1 MRPMHAFYP
10 LEEQRR
16 RHVQTTSMARYLDA
30 HKHLLLENLR
40 ANESQPPP
48 PLLESPT
55 AEDATSADEEEPQL
69 AVERDQSQVQV
80 FLPEAIAE
88 ARMLLGAQT
97 DAPSGKRGSSEAL
110 SRSTQ
115 ALDRAAR
122 DDGWRSLPWAGL
134 GVAADPFAGI
144 GKEYTNFADVIE
156 HLRTSWICASRA
168 REPANSH
175 IDPILLFGPPG
186 VGKTH
191 FAAALAERIGVR
203 MSVFSA
209 GSAQAAMQLC
219 GSDAR
224 WSNSRTGMV
233 FDALATG
240 DSAAPVLIVD
250 EVDKFGSGD
259 GSDTPVNTLL
269 DLLEL
274 DSARRYRDMSLQL
287 NMDASK
293 LIVICTANEREL
305 ISRPLLSRLTEF
317 YIQPPTAEQ
326 RRAIVANYFD
336 RLREWHHCR
345 DDLQL
350 DVPSLDKAA
359 ETADL
364 DTRELLRMLRVGFAR
379 ALADD
384 ALVVTLGFA
393 RRTSVRLRIGFV

>member
-1 MRPMHAFYP
+1 MRTMHAFYP

-16 RHVQTTSMARYLDA
+16 RHAQTTSMARYLDA
-30 HKHLLLENLR
+30 HKHLLLDNLR
-40 ANESQPPP
+40 VNDILPPP
-48 PLLESPT
+48 PLSETPP
-55 AEDATSADEEEPQL
+55 AEEAASADEDELQP

-88 ARMLLGAQT
+88 ARMLLGTQNN
-97 DAPSGKRGSSEAL
+97 APSGKRSSSEAL

-134 GVAADPFAGI
+134 GAVADPFAGF
-144 GKEYTNFADVIE
+144 GTEYTNFADVIE
-156 HLRTSWICASRA
+156 YLRTSWICASRA

-209 GSAQAAMQLC
+209 GGAQDAMQLC

-240 DSAAPVLIVD
+240 DSAAPVLIFD

-259 GSDTPVNTLL
+259 RSETPVNTLL
-269 DLLEL
+269 DLLER

-287 NMDASK
+287 TMDASK
-293 LIVICTANEREL
+293 LIVVCTANERDL

-317 YIQPPTAEQ
+317 HVQPPTAEQ
-326 RRAIVANYFD
+326 RRSIVIEKFGQ
-336 RLREWHHCR
+336 LRKTHHCR
-345 DDLQL
+345 DDLEL
-350 DVPSLDKAA
+350 DEASVGQAVES
-359 ETADL
+359 TNL
-364 DTRELLRMLRVGFAR
+364 DTRELLRMLGAGFAR
-379 ALADD
+379 AIADD
-384 ALVVTLGFA
+384 ASRVTLA
-393 RRTSVRLRIGFV
+393 PVRPTPVRRRIGFV

>member
-1 MRPMHAFYP
+1 MHTFYP

-16 RHVQTTSMARYLDA
+16 RHAHTTSMARYLDA
-30 HKHLLLENLR
+30 HQHLLLGNLR
-40 ANESQPPP
+40 ANDGP
-48 PLLESPT
+48 PLAPLPETPP
-55 AEDATSADEEEPQL
+55 AEEATPADEEDLQPT
-69 AVERDQSQVQV
+69 VKRDPAQVQV

-88 ARMLLGAQT
+88 ARMLLGAQNN
-97 DAPSGKRGSSEAL
+97 APSGKRTSSEAL
-110 SRSTQ
+110 SRSVQ
-115 ALDRAAR
+115 ALERAAR
-122 DDGWRSLPWAGL
+122 DDGWRSLPWTGL
-134 GVAADPFAGI
+134 DAVADPFAGF

-156 HLRTSWICASRA
+156 HLRTLWVCASRA
-168 REPANSH
+168 REPAISH
-175 IDPILLFGPPG
+175 IDPILLVGPPG

-191 FAAALAERIGVR
+191 FAAVLAERIGVR

-209 GSAQAAMQLC
+209 GGAQDAMQLC

-240 DSAAPVLIVD
+240 DSAAPVLIFD
-250 EVDKFGSGD
+250 EVDKFGGDD

-287 NMDASK
+287 TMDASK
-293 LIVICTANEREL
+293 LIVVCTANEREL

-317 YIQPPTAEQ
+317 HIQLPTAEQ
-326 RRAIVANYFD
+326 RWAIVANYFD

-359 ETADL
+359 ETTDL
-364 DTRELLRMLRVGFAR
+364 DTRELLRMLRIGFAR

-384 ALVVTLGFA
+384 ASLVTLGTA
-393 RRTSVRLRIGFV
+393 RKTSVRRRIGFV

>member
-1 MRPMHAFYP
+1 MRTMHAFYP

-16 RHVQTTSMARYLDA
+16 RHAHTTSMARYVDA

-40 ANESQPPP
+40 ANDSQPPP
-48 PLLESPT
+48 PLPESPP
-55 AEDATSADEEEPQL
+55 AEDVTSADEEELQP
-69 AVERDQSQVQV
+69 AVERDQSHVQV
-80 FLPEAIAE
+80 FVPEAIAE
-88 ARMLLGAQT
+88 ARMLLGAQNN
-97 DAPSGKRGSSEAL
+97 APSGKRSSSEAL

-122 DDGWRSLPWAGL
+122 DDGWRTLPWAGL
-134 GVAADPFAGI
+134 GAAADPFAGF
-144 GKEYTNFADVIE
+144 GTEYTNFAEVIE
-156 HLRTSWICASRA
+156 HLRTLWICASQA

-175 IDPILLFGPPG
+175 IDPILLIGPSG

-209 GSAQAAMQLC
+209 GSAQDAMQLC

-224 WSNSRTGMV
+224 WSNSRTGLV
-233 FDALATG
+233 FDALAIG
-240 DSAAPVLIVD
+240 DSAAPALILD
-250 EVDKFGSGD
+250 EVDKFGNGD

-269 DLLEL
+269 DLLEP

-317 YIQPPTAEQ
+317 HIRPPSAEQ
-326 RRAIVANYFD
+326 CRAIVTGHFG
-336 RLREWHHCR
+336 RLCETHYCR
-345 DDLQL
+345 DDIEL
-350 DVPSLDKAA
+350 DQASVDRAA
-359 ETADL
+359 ETNL
-364 DTRELLRMLRVGFAR
+364 DTRELLRMLRAGFAR
-379 ALADD
+379 SLADD
-384 ALVVTLGFA
+384 TSRVILAPARLDLV
-393 RRTSVRLRIGFV
+393 RRKIGFV